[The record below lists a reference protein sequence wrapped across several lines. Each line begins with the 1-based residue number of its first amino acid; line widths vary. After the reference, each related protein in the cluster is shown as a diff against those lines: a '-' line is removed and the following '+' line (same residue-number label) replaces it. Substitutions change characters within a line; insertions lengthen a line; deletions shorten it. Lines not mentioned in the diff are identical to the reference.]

1 MQRSDWFPKT
11 TADVLNS
18 FVLYVSLPAIIFLN
32 LPDLVINSEVW
43 VPVGFHWGLL
53 LLHFLLLWCLRFIFK
68 WNKEIFSTLLVVTTL
83 GNTAFLGIPLAEE
96 LYGKE
101 AIPYAVIYDQLGS
114 GIAFILYASFL
125 IPFLQGKKSRD
136 SKEVLKDLII
146 FPPFIALI
154 LGFAFNGVE
163 FYPEVRKILEGLSA
177 TLVPAAIISVGY
189 QLKLKLP
196 RSVVSQMAV
205 GLLIKLLAIPLVAL
219 LVIKTFSLSGTS
231 VSVSL
236 MQSGMPPMI
245 TGGVLAIV
253 NKMDEKLTVSL
264 VGYGLVFSFLSVYL
278 IGLIL

>member
-1 MQRSDWFPKT
+1 MQKSSWFPKT
-11 TADVLNS
+11 SADVLNS

-32 LPDLVINSEVW
+32 LPDLIINSEIW

-53 LLHFLLLWCLRFIFK
+53 VAHFIILWSLRFIFK

-101 AIPYAVIYDQLGS
+101 SIPYAVIYDQLGS

-125 IPFLQGKKSRD
+125 IPFLQGKKGRSG
-136 SKEVLKDLII
+136 KEVLKDLII
-146 FPPFIALI
+146 FPPFIALV
-154 LGFAFNGVE
+154 LGFLFNGVE

-196 RSVVSQMAV
+196 RSVISQV
-205 GLLIKLLAIPLVAL
+205 TIGLLVKLFAIPLLAL
-219 LVIKTFSLSGTS
+219 LIIKTFNLSGTS
-231 VSVSL
+231 VNVSL

-278 IGLIL
+278 IGLLF